1 MKKSLRKE
9 LGYNKYNEILPNRKV
24 KKKDTET
31 KRKVES
37 EIKKYGYPKSDLW
50 SMDATSAIWLLEHL
64 EMYLE
69 IVGEFVDLNYH
80 TFEIPV
86 LIPIE
91 NVKNEPIEDVLTES
105 NKVIPKESIE
115 DVLVEPN
122 EVVHDEPNED
132 VNSQKKAKTNLEEK
146 PDPKSED
153 VPKQAK
159 FEYKK
164 HYKEKIVTLTQKEA
178 IETAIKYLKFGLMK
192 NKKNYEKMKDIDVE
206 FDSLFEIEDVQ
217 MEKLQQAFKIYSI
230 ILPAMWW

>member
-31 KRKVES
+31 KRKVEN

-80 TFEIPV
+80 TFEIPI
-86 LIPIE
+86 LIPD
-91 NVKNEPIEDVLTES
+91 EDVEKKVES
-105 NKVIPKESIE
+105 
-115 DVLVEPN
+115 
-122 EVVHDEPNED
+122 
-132 VNSQKKAKTNLEEK
+132 KTEK

-178 IETAIKYLKFGLMK
+178 IETTIKYLKFGLMK
-192 NKKNYEKMKDIDVE
+192 NKKNYEKIKDIDVE
-206 FDSLFEIEDVQ
+206 FESTFEIEDVQ

-230 ILPAMWW
+230 VLPAMWW

>member
-31 KRKVES
+31 KRKVEN

-80 TFEIPV
+80 TFEIPI
-86 LIPIE
+86 LIPISD
-91 NVKNEPIEDVLTES
+91 VQNEPISDVL
-105 NKVIPKESIE
+105 K
-115 DVLVEPN
+115 EPN
-122 EVVHDEPNED
+122 EIVQNESGEAVQNEPNKD
-132 VNSQKKAKTNLEEK
+132 VEKKVELETENK

-164 HYKEKIVTLTQKEA
+164 HYKEKIVTFTQKEA

-206 FDSLFEIEDVQ
+206 FESTFEIEDVQ

>member
-1 MKKSLRKE
+1 MNKSLRKE

-24 KKKDTET
+24 KKKDIET
-31 KRKVES
+31 KRKVEN

-80 TFEIPV
+80 TFEIPI
-86 LIPIE
+86 LIPD
-91 NVKNEPIEDVLTES
+91 EDVEKKVES
-105 NKVIPKESIE
+105 
-115 DVLVEPN
+115 
-122 EVVHDEPNED
+122 
-132 VNSQKKAKTNLEEK
+132 KTEK

-206 FDSLFEIEDVQ
+206 FESTFEIEDVQ

>member
-86 LIPIE
+86 LIPD
-91 NVKNEPIEDVLTES
+91 EDVEKKVES
-105 NKVIPKESIE
+105 
-115 DVLVEPN
+115 
-122 EVVHDEPNED
+122 
-132 VNSQKKAKTNLEEK
+132 KTEK

-164 HYKEKIVTLTQKEA
+164 YYKEKIVTLTQKEA
-178 IETAIKYLKFGLMK
+178 VETAIKYLKFGLMK

-206 FDSLFEIEDVQ
+206 FESTFEIEDVQ

>member
-80 TFEIPV
+80 TFEIPI
-86 LIPIE
+86 LIP
-91 NVKNEPIEDVLTES
+91 D
-105 NKVIPKESIE
+105 
-115 DVLVEPN
+115 
-122 EVVHDEPNED
+122 ED
-132 VNSQKKAKTNLEEK
+132 VNSQKKAKVNLEEK

-206 FDSLFEIEDVQ
+206 FESTFEIEDVQ

>member
-31 KRKVES
+31 KRKVEN
-37 EIKKYGYPKSDLW
+37 EIKKYGYPKSELW
-50 SMDATSAIWLLEHL
+50 SLDATSAIWLLEHL
-64 EMYLE
+64 EMYLK
-69 IVGEFVDLNYH
+69 IVDEFVDLNYH
-80 TFEIPV
+80 TFEIPI

-91 NVKNEPIEDVLTES
+91 DS
-105 NKVIPKESIE
+105 NK
-115 DVLVEPN
+115 
-122 EVVHDEPNED
+122 
-132 VNSQKKAKTNLEEK
+132 KKKSKTNLEEK

-159 FEYKK
+159 FEYNK

-192 NKKNYEKMKDIDVE
+192 NKKNYEKMKDIDVK

>member
-31 KRKVES
+31 KRKVEN

-80 TFEIPV
+80 TFEIPI
-86 LIPIE
+86 LIPSE
-91 NVKNEPIEDVLTES
+91 AVQNEL
-105 NKVIPKESIE
+105 NKVVPKESIE

-132 VNSQKKAKTNLEEK
+132 VNSKKKAKTNLEEK
-146 PDPKSED
+146 PDSKSED

-206 FDSLFEIEDVQ
+206 FESTFEIEDVQ

>member
-1 MKKSLRKE
+1 MNKSLRKE

-24 KKKDTET
+24 KKKDIET

-64 EMYLE
+64 EMYLK

-80 TFEIPV
+80 TFEIPI
-86 LIPIE
+86 LIPD
-91 NVKNEPIEDVLTES
+91 EDVEKKVES
-105 NKVIPKESIE
+105 
-115 DVLVEPN
+115 
-122 EVVHDEPNED
+122 
-132 VNSQKKAKTNLEEK
+132 KTEK

-178 IETAIKYLKFGLMK
+178 IETTIKYLKFGLMK
-192 NKKNYEKMKDIDVE
+192 NKKNYEKIKDIDVE
-206 FDSLFEIEDVQ
+206 FESTFEIEDVQ

>member
-1 MKKSLRKE
+1 MNKSLRKE

-86 LIPIE
+86 LIPD
-91 NVKNEPIEDVLTES
+91 EDVEKKVES
-105 NKVIPKESIE
+105 
-115 DVLVEPN
+115 
-122 EVVHDEPNED
+122 
-132 VNSQKKAKTNLEEK
+132 KTEK

-178 IETAIKYLKFGLMK
+178 IETTIKYLKFGLMK

-206 FDSLFEIEDVQ
+206 FDSIFEIEDVQ

>member
-80 TFEIPV
+80 TFEIPI
-86 LIPIE
+86 LI
-91 NVKNEPIEDVLTES
+91 
-105 NKVIPKESIE
+105 
-115 DVLVEPN
+115 
-122 EVVHDEPNED
+122 PNED
-132 VNSQKKAKTNLEEK
+132 INSKKEAKVNLEEK

-192 NKKNYEKMKDIDVE
+192 NKKNYEKIKDIDVE
-206 FDSLFEIEDVQ
+206 FDSLFEIEDIQ

>member
-9 LGYNKYNEILPNRKV
+9 LGYNKYNEILPNRKI
-24 KKKDTET
+24 KKNDYKT
-31 KRKVES
+31 KRKVEK

-50 SMDATSAIWLLEHL
+50 SMDTTSAIWLLEHL

-86 LIPIE
+86 LIP
-91 NVKNEPIEDVLTES
+91 NEIVQNES
-105 NKVIPKESIE
+105 SEA
-115 DVLVEPN
+115 
-122 EVVHDEPNED
+122 VHDEPNED
-132 VNSQKKAKTNLEEK
+132 VNSKKKAKVNLEEK

-153 VPKQAK
+153 IPKQAK

-178 IETAIKYLKFGLMK
+178 IETIIKYLKFGLMK
-192 NKKNYEKMKDIDVE
+192 NKKNYEKMKDIDVD
-206 FDSLFEIEDVQ
+206 FNSLFEIEDVQ

>member
-1 MKKSLRKE
+1 MNKSLRKE

-31 KRKVES
+31 KRKVEN

-80 TFEIPV
+80 TFEIPI
-86 LIPIE
+86 LIPD
-91 NVKNEPIEDVLTES
+91 EDVEKKVES
-105 NKVIPKESIE
+105 
-115 DVLVEPN
+115 
-122 EVVHDEPNED
+122 
-132 VNSQKKAKTNLEEK
+132 KTEK

-206 FDSLFEIEDVQ
+206 FESTFEIEDIQ

>member
-1 MKKSLRKE
+1 MNKSLRKE

-31 KRKVES
+31 KRKVEN

-86 LIPIE
+86 LIPD
-91 NVKNEPIEDVLTES
+91 EDVEKKVES
-105 NKVIPKESIE
+105 
-115 DVLVEPN
+115 
-122 EVVHDEPNED
+122 
-132 VNSQKKAKTNLEEK
+132 KTEK

-153 VPKQAK
+153 IPKQAK

-206 FDSLFEIEDVQ
+206 FESTFEIEDVQ

-230 ILPAMWW
+230 VLPAMWW

>member
-1 MKKSLRKE
+1 MNKSLRKE

-80 TFEIPV
+80 TFEIPI
-86 LIPIE
+86 LIPD
-91 NVKNEPIEDVLTES
+91 EDVEKKVES
-105 NKVIPKESIE
+105 
-115 DVLVEPN
+115 
-122 EVVHDEPNED
+122 
-132 VNSQKKAKTNLEEK
+132 KTEK
-146 PDPKSED
+146 PDHKSED

-206 FDSLFEIEDVQ
+206 FESTFEIEDVQ

>member
-1 MKKSLRKE
+1 MNKSLRKE

-86 LIPIE
+86 LIPISE
-91 NVKNEPIEDVLTES
+91 VQNEPISDVL
-105 NKVIPKESIE
+105 K
-115 DVLVEPN
+115 EPN
-122 EVVHDEPNED
+122 EMVQNEPNKD
-132 VNSQKKAKTNLEEK
+132 VEKKVESKTEEK

-178 IETAIKYLKFGLMK
+178 IETTIKYLKFGLMK
-192 NKKNYEKMKDIDVE
+192 NKKNYEKIKDIDVE

>member
-31 KRKVES
+31 KRKVEN

-86 LIPIE
+86 LIPD
-91 NVKNEPIEDVLTES
+91 EDVEKKVES
-105 NKVIPKESIE
+105 
-115 DVLVEPN
+115 
-122 EVVHDEPNED
+122 
-132 VNSQKKAKTNLEEK
+132 KTEK

-178 IETAIKYLKFGLMK
+178 IETTIKYLKFGLMK
-192 NKKNYEKMKDIDVE
+192 NKKNYEKIKDIDVE

>member
-1 MKKSLRKE
+1 MNKSLRKE

-80 TFEIPV
+80 TFEIPI
-86 LIPIE
+86 LIPD
-91 NVKNEPIEDVLTES
+91 EDVEKKVES
-105 NKVIPKESIE
+105 
-115 DVLVEPN
+115 
-122 EVVHDEPNED
+122 
-132 VNSQKKAKTNLEEK
+132 KTEK

-192 NKKNYEKMKDIDVE
+192 NKKNYEKIKDIDVE
-206 FDSLFEIEDVQ
+206 FESLFEIEDVQ

>member
-80 TFEIPV
+80 TFEIPI
-86 LIPIE
+86 LIQ
-91 NVKNEPIEDVLTES
+91 
-105 NKVIPKESIE
+105 
-115 DVLVEPN
+115 
-122 EVVHDEPNED
+122 NED
-132 VNSQKKAKTNLEEK
+132 VEKKVESKTENK

-153 VPKQAK
+153 IPKQAK

-164 HYKEKIVTLTQKEA
+164 HYKEKIVEVSQEEA
-178 IETAIKYLKFGLMK
+178 IKTAIKYLKFGLMK

-206 FDSLFEIEDVQ
+206 FDSIFEIEDVQ

>member
-86 LIPIE
+86 LIP
-91 NVKNEPIEDVLTES
+91 
-105 NKVIPKESIE
+105 
-115 DVLVEPN
+115 
-122 EVVHDEPNED
+122 NED
-132 VNSQKKAKTNLEEK
+132 VNYKKKAKTNLEEK

-192 NKKNYEKMKDIDVE
+192 NKKNYEKMKDIDVDFE
-206 FDSLFEIEDVQ
+206 STFEIEDVQ

>member
-31 KRKVES
+31 KRKVEN

-80 TFEIPV
+80 TFEIPI
-86 LIPIE
+86 LIPD
-91 NVKNEPIEDVLTES
+91 EDVEKKVES
-105 NKVIPKESIE
+105 
-115 DVLVEPN
+115 
-122 EVVHDEPNED
+122 
-132 VNSQKKAKTNLEEK
+132 KTEK

-178 IETAIKYLKFGLMK
+178 IETTIKYLKFGLMK

-206 FDSLFEIEDVQ
+206 FESTFEIEDVQ

-230 ILPAMWW
+230 VLPAMWW

>member
-1 MKKSLRKE
+1 
-9 LGYNKYNEILPNRKV
+9 
-24 KKKDTET
+24 
-31 KRKVES
+31 
-37 EIKKYGYPKSDLW
+37 
-50 SMDATSAIWLLEHL
+50 MDATSAIWLLEHL

-80 TFEIPV
+80 TFEIPI
-86 LIPIE
+86 LIPD
-91 NVKNEPIEDVLTES
+91 EDVEKKVES
-105 NKVIPKESIE
+105 
-115 DVLVEPN
+115 
-122 EVVHDEPNED
+122 
-132 VNSQKKAKTNLEEK
+132 KTEK

-206 FDSLFEIEDVQ
+206 FESLFEIEDVQ

>member
-1 MKKSLRKE
+1 MNKSLRKE

-31 KRKVES
+31 KRKVEN

-86 LIPIE
+86 LIPISE
-91 NVKNEPIEDVLTES
+91 VQNEPISDVL
-105 NKVIPKESIE
+105 K
-115 DVLVEPN
+115 EPN
-122 EVVHDEPNED
+122 EMVQNEPNKD
-132 VNSQKKAKTNLEEK
+132 VEKKVESKTEEK

-178 IETAIKYLKFGLMK
+178 IETTIKYLKFGLMK
-192 NKKNYEKMKDIDVE
+192 NKKNYEKIKDIDVE
-206 FDSLFEIEDVQ
+206 FESTFEIEDVQ

>member
-1 MKKSLRKE
+1 MNKSLRKE
-9 LGYNKYNEILPNRKV
+9 LGYNKYNEILPNRKI

-31 KRKVES
+31 KIKVEN

-86 LIPIE
+86 LIPD
-91 NVKNEPIEDVLTES
+91 EDVEK
-105 NKVIPKESIE
+105 KVEF
-115 DVLVEPN
+115 
-122 EVVHDEPNED
+122 
-132 VNSQKKAKTNLEEK
+132 KTEK

-178 IETAIKYLKFGLMK
+178 IETTIKYLKFGLMK
-192 NKKNYEKMKDIDVE
+192 NKKNYEKIKDIDVE
-206 FDSLFEIEDVQ
+206 FESTFEIEDVQ

>member
-31 KRKVES
+31 KRKVEN

-80 TFEIPV
+80 TFEIPI
-86 LIPIE
+86 LIPD
-91 NVKNEPIEDVLTES
+91 EDVEKKVES
-105 NKVIPKESIE
+105 
-115 DVLVEPN
+115 
-122 EVVHDEPNED
+122 
-132 VNSQKKAKTNLEEK
+132 KTEK
-146 PDPKSED
+146 PDPKSEN

-192 NKKNYEKMKDIDVE
+192 NKKNYEKMKDIDVDFE
-206 FDSLFEIEDVQ
+206 STFEIEDVQ

>member
-31 KRKVES
+31 KRKVEN

-86 LIPIE
+86 LIP
-91 NVKNEPIEDVLTES
+91 D
-105 NKVIPKESIE
+105 
-115 DVLVEPN
+115 
-122 EVVHDEPNED
+122 ED
-132 VNSQKKAKTNLEEK
+132 VNSQKKAKVNLEEK

-206 FDSLFEIEDVQ
+206 FESTFEIEDVQ

>member
-1 MKKSLRKE
+1 MIKSLRKE
-9 LGYNKYNEILPNRKV
+9 LGYDKYDEILPNRKI
-24 KKKDTET
+24 KKEDKEN
-31 KRKVES
+31 KLKVEH
-37 EIKKYGYPKSDLW
+37 EIKEFGYPKSDLW

-86 LIPIE
+86 LIPD
-91 NVKNEPIEDVLTES
+91 EDVEKKVES
-105 NKVIPKESIE
+105 
-115 DVLVEPN
+115 
-122 EVVHDEPNED
+122 
-132 VNSQKKAKTNLEEK
+132 KTEK

-178 IETAIKYLKFGLMK
+178 IETTIKYLKFGLMK
-192 NKKNYEKMKDIDVE
+192 NKKNYEKIKDIDVE

>member
-1 MKKSLRKE
+1 MNKSLRKE

-80 TFEIPV
+80 TFEIPI
-86 LIPIE
+86 LIPD
-91 NVKNEPIEDVLTES
+91 EDVEKKVES
-105 NKVIPKESIE
+105 
-115 DVLVEPN
+115 
-122 EVVHDEPNED
+122 
-132 VNSQKKAKTNLEEK
+132 KTEK
-146 PDPKSED
+146 PDHKSED

-164 HYKEKIVTLTQKEA
+164 HYKEKIVTLTQK
-178 IETAIKYLKFGLMK
+178 
-192 NKKNYEKMKDIDVE
+192 
-206 FDSLFEIEDVQ
+206 
-217 MEKLQQAFKIYSI
+217 
-230 ILPAMWW
+230 

>member
-80 TFEIPV
+80 TFEIPI
-86 LIPIE
+86 LIPD
-91 NVKNEPIEDVLTES
+91 EDVEKKVES
-105 NKVIPKESIE
+105 
-115 DVLVEPN
+115 
-122 EVVHDEPNED
+122 
-132 VNSQKKAKTNLEEK
+132 KTEK

-153 VPKQAK
+153 IPKQAK

-178 IETAIKYLKFGLMK
+178 IETTIKYLKFGLMK
-192 NKKNYEKMKDIDVE
+192 NKKNYEKIKDIDVE

>member
-24 KKKDTET
+24 KKKDIET

-80 TFEIPV
+80 TFEIPI
-86 LIPIE
+86 LIPD
-91 NVKNEPIEDVLTES
+91 EDVEKKVES
-105 NKVIPKESIE
+105 
-115 DVLVEPN
+115 
-122 EVVHDEPNED
+122 
-132 VNSQKKAKTNLEEK
+132 KTEK

-206 FDSLFEIEDVQ
+206 FESTFEIEDVQ

>member
-31 KRKVES
+31 KRKVEN

-86 LIPIE
+86 LIPD
-91 NVKNEPIEDVLTES
+91 EDVEKKVES
-105 NKVIPKESIE
+105 
-115 DVLVEPN
+115 
-122 EVVHDEPNED
+122 
-132 VNSQKKAKTNLEEK
+132 KTEK

-178 IETAIKYLKFGLMK
+178 IETTIKYLKFGLMK

-206 FDSLFEIEDVQ
+206 FESTFEIEDVQ

>member
-9 LGYNKYNEILPNRKV
+9 LGYNKYNEILPNRKI
-24 KKKDTET
+24 KKNDYKT
-31 KRKVES
+31 KRKVEK

-50 SMDATSAIWLLEHL
+50 SMDTTSAIWLLEHL

-86 LIPIE
+86 LIPD
-91 NVKNEPIEDVLTES
+91 EDVEKKVES
-105 NKVIPKESIE
+105 
-115 DVLVEPN
+115 
-122 EVVHDEPNED
+122 
-132 VNSQKKAKTNLEEK
+132 KTEK

-178 IETAIKYLKFGLMK
+178 IETTIKYLKFGLMK
-192 NKKNYEKMKDIDVE
+192 NKKNYEKIKDIDVE

>member
-80 TFEIPV
+80 TFEIPI
-86 LIPIE
+86 LIQ
-91 NVKNEPIEDVLTES
+91 
-105 NKVIPKESIE
+105 
-115 DVLVEPN
+115 
-122 EVVHDEPNED
+122 NED
-132 VNSQKKAKTNLEEK
+132 VEKKVESKTEK
-146 PDPKSED
+146 PDHKSED

-206 FDSLFEIEDVQ
+206 FESTFEIEDVQ

>member
-50 SMDATSAIWLLEHL
+50 SMDVTSAIWLLEHF

-80 TFEIPV
+80 TFEIPI
-86 LIPIE
+86 LIPD
-91 NVKNEPIEDVLTES
+91 EDVEKKVES
-105 NKVIPKESIE
+105 
-115 DVLVEPN
+115 
-122 EVVHDEPNED
+122 
-132 VNSQKKAKTNLEEK
+132 KTEK

-206 FDSLFEIEDVQ
+206 FESTFEIEDVQ

>member
-1 MKKSLRKE
+1 MNKSLRKE

-80 TFEIPV
+80 TFEIPI
-86 LIPIE
+86 LIPD
-91 NVKNEPIEDVLTES
+91 EDVEKKVES
-105 NKVIPKESIE
+105 
-115 DVLVEPN
+115 
-122 EVVHDEPNED
+122 
-132 VNSQKKAKTNLEEK
+132 KTEK

-164 HYKEKIVTLTQKEA
+164 HYKEKIVILTQKEA

-206 FDSLFEIEDVQ
+206 FESTFEIEDVQ

>member
-1 MKKSLRKE
+1 MKKFLRKE

-31 KRKVES
+31 KRKVEN

-86 LIPIE
+86 LIPD
-91 NVKNEPIEDVLTES
+91 EDVEKKVES
-105 NKVIPKESIE
+105 
-115 DVLVEPN
+115 
-122 EVVHDEPNED
+122 
-132 VNSQKKAKTNLEEK
+132 KTEK

-206 FDSLFEIEDVQ
+206 FESTFEIEDVQ

>member
-31 KRKVES
+31 KRKVEN

-64 EMYLE
+64 KMYLE

-80 TFEIPV
+80 TFEIPI
-86 LIPIE
+86 LIPD
-91 NVKNEPIEDVLTES
+91 EDVEKKVES
-105 NKVIPKESIE
+105 
-115 DVLVEPN
+115 
-122 EVVHDEPNED
+122 
-132 VNSQKKAKTNLEEK
+132 KTEK

-206 FDSLFEIEDVQ
+206 FESTFEIEDVQ

>member
-1 MKKSLRKE
+1 MKKSLRTE

-80 TFEIPV
+80 TFEIPI
-86 LIPIE
+86 LIPD
-91 NVKNEPIEDVLTES
+91 EDVEKKVES
-105 NKVIPKESIE
+105 
-115 DVLVEPN
+115 
-122 EVVHDEPNED
+122 
-132 VNSQKKAKTNLEEK
+132 KTEK

-206 FDSLFEIEDVQ
+206 FESTFEIEDVQ

>member
-31 KRKVES
+31 KRKVEN

-86 LIPIE
+86 LIPD
-91 NVKNEPIEDVLTES
+91 EDVEKKVES
-105 NKVIPKESIE
+105 
-115 DVLVEPN
+115 
-122 EVVHDEPNED
+122 
-132 VNSQKKAKTNLEEK
+132 KTEK

-178 IETAIKYLKFGLMK
+178 IETTIKYLKFGLMK
-192 NKKNYEKMKDIDVE
+192 NKKNYEKIKDIDVE
-206 FDSLFEIEDVQ
+206 FESTFEIEDVQ

>member
-1 MKKSLRKE
+1 MNKSLRKE

-64 EMYLE
+64 EMYLK

-80 TFEIPV
+80 TFEIPI
-86 LIPIE
+86 LIPD
-91 NVKNEPIEDVLTES
+91 EDVEKKVES
-105 NKVIPKESIE
+105 
-115 DVLVEPN
+115 
-122 EVVHDEPNED
+122 
-132 VNSQKKAKTNLEEK
+132 KTEK

-153 VPKQAK
+153 IPKQAK

-206 FDSLFEIEDVQ
+206 FESLFEIEDVQ